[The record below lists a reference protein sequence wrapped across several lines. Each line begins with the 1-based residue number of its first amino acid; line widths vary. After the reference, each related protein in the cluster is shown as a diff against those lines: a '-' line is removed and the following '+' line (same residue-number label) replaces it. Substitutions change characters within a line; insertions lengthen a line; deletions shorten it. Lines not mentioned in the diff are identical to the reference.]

1 MDSESGIFSMT
12 FDQSGS
18 RLITTEADKT
28 IKIYKEDDTA
38 VSMMIKYT
46 IWTLMGQNKSDVD
59 VWTFQVFRM
68 YLILLAKLAVLG
80 FQDFL
85 ESFSCQDLVLWFI
98 YGLFN
103 ELSLIQTL

>member
-38 VSMMIKYT
+38 VSIMIKYT
-46 IWTLMGQNKSDVD
+46 IQTLMGQNKSDVD
-59 VWTFQVFRM
+59 PVDISSIQDVPIK
-68 YLILLAKLAVLG
+68 LNHAKPSVRIMVLH
-80 FQDFL
+80 
-85 ESFSCQDLVLWFI
+85 
-98 YGLFN
+98 
-103 ELSLIQTL
+103 